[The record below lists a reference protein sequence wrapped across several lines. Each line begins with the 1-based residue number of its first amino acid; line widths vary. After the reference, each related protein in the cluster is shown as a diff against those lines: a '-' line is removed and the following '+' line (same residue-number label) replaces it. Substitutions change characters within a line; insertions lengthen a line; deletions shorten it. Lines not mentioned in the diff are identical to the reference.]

1 MTKILKKSFGFLSSG
16 EEVHAYV
23 LCDGASEATVLS
35 LGGALQSVKV
45 PDKNGKL
52 TDVVLGYDTPQEYFE
67 KDGYLGLLVGRFANR
82 IDKGNLTIDGKS
94 YPLYCNDRGN
104 HLHGGKLG
112 FDKKLWSAEIL
123 KDKEGN
129 EELSLSILS
138 PDGEENYPGNL
149 KVQVIYSFV
158 DNQLKIDYLALSDK
172 KTVINLT
179 NHAYFNLDGAG
190 EENSV
195 LPHVLW
201 LDAPYVLPT
210 DDTMIPHGEFKRVH
224 GTPFNF
230 NTPKTLGEA
239 DAEKAKDE
247 DMTKGNGIDHCYV
260 FEKDRDRG
268 NPFAI
273 LYSKQT
279 GIEMQCFTTQP
290 SVQVYAGCCLNE
302 KGKGGKQYG
311 RCGAVCLETQ
321 ALPNN
326 VNVPAYAQYGSSVY
340 AAGEIYH
347 YITCYAFGVRK

>member
-1 MTKILKKSFGFLSSG
+1 MTKIFKKSFGFLASG
-16 EEVHAYV
+16 EEVHAYT
-23 LCDGASEATVLS
+23 LCDGVGEVTVLS
-35 LGGALQSVKV
+35 LGGALQSIKV
-45 PDKNGKL
+45 PDKDGKL
-52 TDVVLGYDTPQEYFE
+52 TDVVLGYDTPQEYVD
-67 KDGYLGLLVGRFANR
+67 KDGYLGLLIGRFANR
-82 IDKGNLTIDGKS
+82 IDKGSLVIDGKN

-104 HLHGGKLG
+104 HLHGGKQG
-112 FDKKLWSAEIL
+112 FDKKIWSAEII

-149 KVQVIYSFV
+149 KVQVIYGFV
-158 DNQLKIDYLALSDK
+158 DNQLKLDYLALSDK
-172 KTVINLT
+172 KTVVNLT

-195 LPHVLW
+195 LDHVLW
-201 LDAPYVLPT
+201 LDAPTMLPT
-210 DDTMIPHGEFKRVH
+210 DDTLIPQGEFKQVK
-224 GTPFNF
+224 GTPFDF
-230 NTPKTLGEA
+230 TIPKTLA
-239 DAEKAKDE
+239 KAHAEKENDE
-247 DMTKGNGIDHCYV
+247 DMKKGNGIDHCYV
-260 FEKDRDRG
+260 FEKGRERG

-290 SVQVYAGCCLNE
+290 SVQIYAGCCLNE
-302 KGKGGKQYG
+302 QGKANKPYG
-311 RCGAVCLETQ
+311 RYGAVCIETQ

-340 AAGEIYH
+340 NAGEVYH